1 MVKINKKR
9 IDFVCDVEKIRE
21 GFEIF
26 VFNEIKS
33 LYCLDQTFIIKISE
47 FAKTVQE
54 KAEWA
59 ASEKSWCWR
68 LQSEYYRKNVIKLGL
83 RDAFKKLTYGGF

>member
-54 KAEWA
+54 KAE
-59 ASEKSWCWR
+59 
-68 LQSEYYRKNVIKLGL
+68 
-83 RDAFKKLTYGGF
+83 